1 MSTPQN
7 TNPYAAPQTTAS
19 FPTNTISKGRLIAG
33 YVLSV
38 LPALML
44 LMGAYFNISQPDEI
58 VKQTIEMGYTQE
70 VMLPL
75 GIVCIVIAV
84 LLIIPRTALIG
95 ALLLTAYLGG
105 AVATHVIHRDD
116 LVKIL
121 IPVIFASVVWIGL
134 ILRNPKLNKLM
145 PWGEG
150 L

>member
-1 MSTPQN
+1 MSTVVTP
-7 TNPYAAPQTTAS
+7 PAA
-19 FPTNTISKGRLIAG
+19 ISKARLITG
-33 YVLSV
+33 YVLSIA
-38 LPALML
+38 PALL
-44 LMGAYFNISQPDEI
+44 LIAAASMNFTKPEDV
-58 VKQTIEMGYTQE
+58 VKETIKMGYTEE
-70 VMLPL
+70 VMVPL
-75 GIVCIVIAV
+75 GIVTVISAV

-95 ALLLTAYLGG
+95 ALLVTGYLGG